1 MGKAASARDPRDV
14 SFKLDEGQY
23 VGDKAAR
30 VAVVEFSDFQCPY
43 CGRFARETWPQIRN
57 EYINTGKIRYGFRD
71 FPMVSIHPNAMR
83 AAAAAEC
90 AAEQGKYWEMHDR
103 LFANPDSLSDSDL
116 ARHAAELGLE
126 ATTFKGRMDNGKNQ
140 EKIQKGMGEAL
151 KAGGGGTPTFFIG
164 TVDSEGTF
172 KPATVI
178 TGAQTFAIFKQALDT
193 ALASLK

>member
-1 MGKAASARDPRDV
+1 
-14 SFKLDEGQY
+14 
-23 VGDKAAR
+23 
-30 VAVVEFSDFQCPY
+30 
-43 CGRFARETWPQIRN
+43 
-57 EYINTGKIRYGFRD
+57 
-71 FPMVSIHPNAMR
+71 MVSIHPNAMR
-83 AAAAAEC
+83 AAAAEC

-151 KAGGGGTPTFFIG
+151 KAGGGGTPTFFVG